1 MSLISRARQFLGSGA
16 SAGSAA
22 PPSKPSRSAGYMRGG
37 PGNSVLFS
45 KWRPRLRDHND
56 EITESWEAAAARAID
71 MIINSGFISGAID
84 QSVANTVGGGLKLKS
99 APENSL
105 FGMSDADAQAW
116 ARMVEARFALWA
128 GNPQECDI
136 EGKRTFGQMQ
146 AAAFRMWY
154 ATGEMLS
161 EIVWK
166 KRPWNL
172 CGTKVRVMSPHR
184 IYRESNNLVRLVNGV
199 FLDPDGMAVGYRI
212 RRKDPLL
219 GEKNVDIPARDR
231 YGRAVMN
238 HVFDGL
244 PETHRGIGPLTPVL
258 QVVRQ
263 YDQLADATLT
273 SAIVQNLFAATI
285 ESQSPTEEVI
295 EGLLTPQERTK
306 MMADGISATEAFL
319 DAHAG
324 FYDGAT
330 LDIGINGRLGHL
342 YPGDKL
348 NLTSPQIKGSSFQEF
363 ATMLMREFARA
374 AGMDYSSA
382 TGDFSG
388 ATYYTLGKSN
398 TEIFAVTK
406 QRREFLLTPFCQP
419 IFEAW
424 LEEEIEAER
433 IPFPG
438 GYDAFLINRAAASR
452 AIWSGSP
459 KPEAD
464 MLKLAK
470 ALEVFDRMGT
480 ITDQMMVDALGV
492 VDIED
497 VYEQRAREASLRR
510 KYGLP
515 EKQQLTAT
523 GGAAKAPVNDA
534 EDGADDGADDGQDGD
549 SNSDTEDDMEDG
561 DGADA

>member
-1 MSLISRARQFLGSGA
+1 MSLISRAREFLGGGA

-37 PGNSVLFS
+37 SGSVLFS
-45 KWRPRLRDHND
+45 KWKPRLRDHND
-56 EITESWEAAAARAID
+56 EISESWEAAAARAID

-84 QSVANTVGGGLKLKS
+84 QSVANTVGSGLKLKV

-154 ATGEMLS
+154 PTGEILS
-161 EIVWK
+161 EVVWK

-184 IYRESNNLVRLVNGV
+184 LHRETNDYARLNNGV
-199 FLDPDGMAVGYRI
+199 FLDADGMAIGYRI
-212 RRKDPLL
+212 RQKDALL
-219 GEKNVDIPARDR
+219 GERNVDVQARDS
-231 YGRAVMN
+231 YGRAIMT

-244 PETHRGIGPLTPVL
+244 PGTHRGISPLTPVL
-258 QVVRQ
+258 QVMRQ

-273 SAIVQNLFAATI
+273 SAIVQNIFAATI
-285 ESQSPTEEVI
+285 ESQSPTEEVL
-295 EGLLTPQERTK
+295 EGLLTPQERAQ
-306 MMADGISATEAFL
+306 MMAEGVSATEAFV
-319 DAHAG
+319 DAHSG

-330 LDIGINGRLGHL
+330 LDIGINGRIGHL
-342 YPGDKL
+342 YPGDKM
-348 NLTSPQIKGSSFQEF
+348 NLMSPQIKGANFQEF

-398 TEIFAVTK
+398 TEIFAVTR
-406 QRREFLLTPFCQP
+406 QRRDFLLTPFCQP

-424 LEEEIEAER
+424 LEEEIEAGR
-433 IPFPG
+433 TPFPG
-438 GYDAFLINRAAASR
+438 GYEAFLVNRAAASR

-480 ITDQMMVDALGV
+480 ITDQMVVDALGV

-497 VYEQRAREASLRR
+497 VYEQRAREAGLRK

-515 EKQQLTAT
+515 DKQLMSAT
-523 GGAAKAPVNDA
+523 GGAPKPA
-534 EDGADDGADDGQDGD
+534 DGD
-549 SNSDTEDDMEDG
+549 TEEDKEDG

>member
-1 MSLISRARQFLGSGA
+1 MRLISRALEFLGGGA
-16 SAGSAA
+16 SAGSSA
-22 PPSKPSRSAGYMRGG
+22 PPGPPRRSAGYMRGG
-37 PGNSVLFS
+37 GSNSVLFS

-56 EITESWEAAAARAID
+56 EITESWEAATARAID

-84 QSVANTVGGGLKLKS
+84 QSVANTVGSGLKLKV

-105 FGMSDADAQAW
+105 FGMSDAEAQSW

-146 AAAFRMWY
+146 ASAFRMWY
-154 ATGEMLS
+154 PTGEMLA
-161 EIVWK
+161 EIAWK
-166 KRPWNL
+166 RRPWNIS
-172 CGTKVRVMSPHR
+172 GTKVRLISPHR
-184 IYRESNNLVRLVNGV
+184 LYRETNDYLRLVNGV
-199 FLDPDGMAVGYRI
+199 FLDADGMPVGYRI
-212 RRKDPLL
+212 RKKQHLF
-219 GEKNVDIPARDR
+219 GEVSVDLRARDA
-231 YGRAVMN
+231 YGRAAMI

-244 PETHRGIGPLTPVL
+244 PETHRGISPLAPVL
-258 QVVRQ
+258 QVMRQ

-273 SAIVQNLFAATI
+273 SAIVQNIFAATI
-285 ESQSPTEEVI
+285 ESQSPTEEVLD
-295 EGLLTPQERTK
+295 GLLTPQERAE
-306 MMADGISATEAFL
+306 MMVDGISATEAFV

-330 LDIGINGRLGHL
+330 LDIGINGRVGHL

-348 NLTSPQIKGSSFQEF
+348 NLMSPQIKGANFQEF

-388 ATYYTLGKSN
+388 STYYTLGKSN

-406 QRREFLLTPFCQP
+406 QRRDFLLTPFCQP

-424 LEEEIEAER
+424 LEEEVEAER

-438 GYDAFLINRAAASR
+438 GYDAFLVNRAAACR

-480 ITDQMMVDALGV
+480 ITDQMVVDALGV

-497 VYEQRAREASLRR
+497 VYEQRAREAALRK

-515 EKQQLTAT
+515 EKQLMPAN
-523 GGAAKAPVNDA
+523 GGGPGEKASKS
-534 EDGADDGADDGQDGD
+534 EDDEEEADDGAG
-549 SNSDTEDDMEDG
+549 S
-561 DGADA
+561 